1 MSLDQLLATMVD
13 YGQLLLCN
21 DQKLLWEVT
30 LVIISIFAHILDA
43 RQNIWSRILSFPI
56 LFMSIRV
63 YTIRKLYGKVIY
75 AIISTIF
82 HTYAYIKW
90 KGGHQKPLHVSRTS
104 NQVLVYTTAAGLLGA
119 LGWSFVIAKY
129 SDAPP
134 YAIYGD
140 ALYVSFG
147 FIEKWFMSHKKLER
161 WLIALLRYIAFSTA
175 CYSAGATMLGIQYL
189 VLAFIGIYGQIKWY
203 KSYQTTKGKCV

>member
-1 MSLDQLLATMVD
+1 MSLDQLLAAMVS
-13 YGQLLLCN
+13 YGQLLLSN

-43 RQNIWSRILSFPI
+43 RQNIWSRILAFPI

-82 HTYAYIKW
+82 NIYAYIRW
-90 KGGHQKPLHVSRTS
+90 KGGIYRKPLHVSRTS
-104 NQVLVYTTAAGLLGA
+104 NQILVYATGAGILGA
-119 LGWSFVIAKY
+119 LGWSFAMVKY
-129 SDAPP
+129 SDALPFS
-134 YAIYGD
+134 IYGD
-140 ALYVSFG
+140 ALYLSFG
-147 FIEKWFMSHKKLER
+147 LMEKWFMAHKKLER
-161 WLIALLRYIAFSTA
+161 WFIALLRYIVFSIA

-189 VLAFIGIYGQIKWY
+189 VLACVGVYGQVKWY
-203 KSYQTTKGKCV
+203 RSYKTTKQ